1 MCYNSLDYKYKGVIF
16 VKVII
21 LDNAYE
27 ISKQAAEIYI
37 KQINKKRDSVLG
49 FATGAS
55 PVETYKRIIES
66 YEKGEVTLKHITTF
80 NLDEYADLDRENVNS
95 YYYFMK
101 DNLFGKTDVDFDRV
115 NFLSGVKPEDAE
127 AECER
132 YYEKIKEAGGIDIQ
146 LLGIGTNGHI
156 GFNEPGDEFMDRP
169 FLVKLT
175 QSTIDSNKKYFEA
188 VGTEMPGYAL
198 TMGVGDIMRAR
209 RIVLIATGAAK
220 AKAVKA
226 LVEGEVTSQCPAS
239 ILQLH
244 SDVTV
249 FLDKESAS
257 LLGDR

>member
-1 MCYNSLDYKYKGVIF
+1 M
-16 VKVII
+16 KVII

-27 ISKQAAEIYI
+27 ISKQAAEIII
-37 KQINKKRDSVLG
+37 KQINNKHGSVLG

-55 PVETYKRIIES
+55 PVETYKRIIEA
-66 YEKGEVTLKHITTF
+66 YEKNEVSLKHITTF
-80 NLDEYADLDRENVNS
+80 NLDEYAEIDRENVNS

-101 DNLFGKTDVDFDRV
+101 ENLFGKTDVDFDKV
-115 NFLSGVKPEDAE
+115 NFLSGVNHEEAP

-132 YYEKIKEAGGIDIQ
+132 YYEKIKQCGGIDIQ

-156 GFNEPGDEFMDRP
+156 GFNEPGDEFMDKP
-169 FLVKLT
+169 FMVKLQ

-188 VGTEMPGYAL
+188 VGSQMPEYAL
-198 TMGVGDIMRAR
+198 TMGIGDIMRSR
-209 RIVLIATGAAK
+209 KIILIATGESK

-226 LVEGEVTSQCPAS
+226 LVEGEVTPSCPAS

-244 SDVTV
+244 SDVTI
-249 FLDKESAS
+249 FLDKESAA

>member
-1 MCYNSLDYKYKGVIF
+1 MK
-16 VKVII
+16 II
-21 LDNAYE
+21 VLDNAYE
-27 ISKQAAEIYI
+27 ISKQAAEIII
-37 KQINKKRDSVLG
+37 KQINDYHGSVLG

-66 YEKGEVTLKHITTF
+66 YEKDEVSLKYITTF
-80 NLDEYADLDRENVNS
+80 NLDEYADIDRENVNS

-101 DNLFGKTDVDFDRV
+101 ENLFGKTDVDFSRV

-132 YYEKIKEAGGIDIQ
+132 YYEKIKECGGIDVQ

-156 GFNEPGDEFMDRP
+156 GFNEPGDKFMDRP

-175 QSTIDSNKKYFEA
+175 QSTIDSNSKYFEA
-188 VGTEMPGYAL
+188 VGAEMPHYAL
-198 TMGVGDIMRAR
+198 TMGIGDIMRAKK
-209 RIVLIATGAAK
+209 IVLIATGTSK
-220 AKAVKA
+220 AKAIKA
-226 LVEGEVTSQCPAS
+226 LVEGEVTPGCPAS
-239 ILQLH
+239 ILRLH

-257 LLGDR
+257 LLGE